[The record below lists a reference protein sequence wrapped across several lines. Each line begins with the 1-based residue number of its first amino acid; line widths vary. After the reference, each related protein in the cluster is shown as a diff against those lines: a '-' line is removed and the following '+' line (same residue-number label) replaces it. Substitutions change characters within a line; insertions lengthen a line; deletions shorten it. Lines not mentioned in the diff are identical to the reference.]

1 MSRNTS
7 ISAQIE
13 ALADAL
19 TRDFGDDLGDIP
31 HAIWKHHWDITAAHN
46 AAQELEMADD
56 AALLAMAD
64 GLLIHAQRIAHNARA
79 VMAQI
84 DRRNAA

>member
-1 MSRNTS
+1 MPDTS
-7 ISAQIE
+7 ISARIAAISA
-13 ALADAL
+13 ALVSDY
-19 TRDFGDDLGDIP
+19 GDDLGDVP
-31 HAIWKHHWDITAAHN
+31 HAIWPHTCDLGEAYV
-46 AAQELEMADD
+46 AAQALEVTSD